1 MNLSTITESLL
12 GIFGEKKGK
21 LVWNG
26 SLKDLKTFI
35 STIIEEK
42 AAESAIWR
50 SPSGGKWCFISDVLG
65 VTWYA
70 KSKTICFD
78 GPKADDLVV
87 RIQDALAR
95 LDSVLEVNN
104 DDLSFEENI
113 VEDPICINENEV
125 SNCSGVI
132 AAEMEGIKLDMS
144 ILEGRFANAIK
155 ENKSDIG
162 LLQRQL
168 KELEGIIRHQDEV
181 ICKLSEDNLVLKS
194 KLSAIENLTPKVT
207 YYEHKDNKYANESV
221 SLIPVNDQSTSQ
233 VIDQSTRSNINNLKP
248 IDNLNIDHLTP
259 NESHDY
265 RNNKHVNDLASSTQV
280 IDKCTSH
287 GVDQLTN
294 LNTNNPSPIEI
305 TINEDS
311 SLLDNTQLPDP
322 SVNQYSKADLTLKPK
337 EANDMLRDKN
347 KALNPKFDNEPNINS
362 EKNRHLN
369 PEKGITPCPFLKRR
383 GWCVKGA
390 RCDFKHP
397 RDVQKH
403 LVPCPFL
410 QKRGFCLKGD
420 RCDFSHSFS
429 YPYRSLPSRPV
440 NKYITPSLFHH
451 DRPTVVSQGATHEI
465 GVNQFPQNYPRQGF
479 FQLYP
484 KPLMD
489 IPIQPPLP
497 HAFYNHP
504 CYRTLY
510 AETLV

>member
-1 MNLSTITESLL
+1 M
-12 GIFGEKKGK
+12 
-21 LVWNG
+21 
-26 SLKDLKTFI
+26 LK
-35 STIIEEK
+35 
-42 AAESAIWR
+42 
-50 SPSGGKWCFISDVLG
+50 
-65 VTWYA
+65 
-70 KSKTICFD
+70 
-78 GPKADDLVV
+78 
-87 RIQDALAR
+87 
-95 LDSVLEVNN
+95 VNN
-104 DDLSFEENI
+104 YDLSFEENI
-113 VEDPICINENEV
+113 VEDPICIDENEV

-144 ILEGRFANAIK
+144 ILEGRLVNAIK

-168 KELEGIIRHQDEV
+168 KELEGIIRHQDDI

-207 YYEHKDNKYANESV
+207 YYEHKDNKYANEPV

-233 VIDQSTRSNINNLKP
+233 VNDQSTISNTNNLRP
-248 IDNLNIDHLTP
+248 IDNSNIDHLTP
-259 NESHDY
+259 KEFHYDH
-265 RNNKHVNDLASSTQV
+265 RNNKYVNDPASPTKV
-280 IDKCTSH
+280 NDKCTSH

-294 LNTNNPSPIEI
+294 LNTNNLNPIEI

-311 SLLDNTQLPDP
+311 SLLDNTQVPDP
-322 SVNQYSKADLTLKPK
+322 SENQYSKADLKPK
-337 EANDMLRDKN
+337 EANYMLRDEN
-347 KALNPKFDNEPNINS
+347 KALNSKFDNELNIYS

-369 PEKGITPCPFLKRR
+369 PEKGITPCPFLKCR

-410 QKRGFCLKGD
+410 QKRGFCLKGV
-420 RCDFSHSFS
+420 RCDFSHSVS

-440 NKYITPSLFHH
+440 NKYITPSFFHH
-451 DRPTVVSQGATHEI
+451 DRPTVASQGTTHGI
-465 GVNQFPQNYPRQGF
+465 GANQFPLNYPRRQGF

-497 HAFYNHP
+497 HVFHNHP